1 MCCLFIGKGRVIF
14 NSLQVYENIPIC
26 INNAADHLSRY
37 HAHPRILCDGSI
49 VQRLT
54 FCVGAK
60 PITAGDHV
68 DTLSRFYP
76 PCLRKWVNWIG

>member
-14 NSLQVYENIPIC
+14 NSLQVYKNIPIC
-26 INNAADHLSRY
+26 INNAADYLSRY
-37 HAHPRILCDGSI
+37 HAHPRILCDGCI

-60 PITAGDHV
+60 PITAGDHI
-68 DTLSRFYP
+68 DALSRFYP
-76 PCLRKWVNWIG
+76 SCLAKLG

>member
-68 DTLSRFYP
+68 DTLSP
-76 PCLRKWVNWIG
+76 LLPAMPGESGLTG

>member
-14 NSLQVYENIPIC
+14 NSLQVYKNIPIC

-60 PITAGDHV
+60 PITTGDHV
-68 DTLSRFYP
+68 DALSRFLP
-76 PCLRKWVNWIG
+76 AMPGETGLTG

>member
-14 NSLQVYENIPIC
+14 NSLQVYKNIPIC

-37 HAHPRILCDGSI
+37 HAHPRILCDGCI

-60 PITAGDHV
+60 PITAGDNV
-68 DTLSRFYP
+68 DALVPLLPAMPGESGLT
-76 PCLRKWVNWIG
+76 G

>member
-14 NSLQVYENIPIC
+14 NSLQVYKNIPIC

-37 HAHPRILCDGSI
+37 HAHPRILCDGCI

-60 PITAGDHV
+60 PITAGDNV
-68 DTLSRFYP
+68 DALSRFLP
-76 PCLRKWVNWIG
+76 AMPGESGLTG